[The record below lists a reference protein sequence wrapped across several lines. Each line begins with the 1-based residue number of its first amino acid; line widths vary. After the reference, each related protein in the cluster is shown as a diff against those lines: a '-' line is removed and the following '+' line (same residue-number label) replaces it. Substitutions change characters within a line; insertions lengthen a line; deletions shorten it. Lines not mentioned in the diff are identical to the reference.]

1 MGYQESVWIYAV
13 LLFGIIIVPGMDMF
27 FVMANAITGGLR
39 LGLAATLGVMLG
51 GVFHTVFGTLGVT
64 AVLQFAPWVFDILLV
79 AGAAYM
85 AWIGYSLLGSSIVV
99 NDIGSTTN
107 RSAAVAF
114 RQGFITCV
122 LNPKAYMFVI
132 AVYPAFM
139 KPEYG
144 PIVGQAIVMGLLT
157 IGMQFLI
164 YGGVALAAAKGRDAL
179 IGNPNVTT
187 GIGRAAGAL
196 FLVVAALTLWHG
208 LGKFF

>member
-1 MGYQESVWIYAV
+1 MGYQESIWIYTV

-39 LGLAATLGVMLG
+39 LGLAATFGVMLG
-51 GVFHTVFGTLGVT
+51 GVFHTVFGTLGVS
-64 AVLQFAPWVFDILLV
+64 AVLQFAPIVFDILLV

-85 AWIGYSLLGSSIVV
+85 AWIGYSLLRSSIVV

-107 RSAAVAF
+107 RSVYVAF
-114 RQGFITCV
+114 RQGFITCA

-144 PIVGQAIVMGLLT
+144 SILGQAIVMGLLT
-157 IGMQFLI
+157 IAMQFLI
-164 YGGVALAAAKGRDAL
+164 YGGVAVAAAKGRDML
-179 IGNPNVTT
+179 IANPNVTIM
-187 GIGRAAGAL
+187 IGRGAGLL
-196 FLVVAALTLWHG
+196 FLIVAALTLWHG
-208 LGKFF
+208 LAKFL